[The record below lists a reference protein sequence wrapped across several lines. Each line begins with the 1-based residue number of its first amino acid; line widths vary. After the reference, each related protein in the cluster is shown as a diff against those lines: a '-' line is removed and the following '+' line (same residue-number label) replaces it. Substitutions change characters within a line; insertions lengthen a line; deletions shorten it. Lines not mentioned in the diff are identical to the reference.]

1 MSTVILSRSDFVVV
15 DQQPGRYTPHVF
27 ANREQ
32 FEQWMQANR
41 PRNIRA
47 ATSARGRCL
56 PAVDHRDDAGQDD
69 YTDHLVAQYEAR
81 QEATWQ

>member
-1 MSTVILSRSDFVVV
+1 MNAVVTAQDFVVV
-15 DQQPGRYTPHVF
+15 DQRAGTYTPHLF
-27 ANREQ
+27 ADQAQ
-32 FEQWMQANR
+32 FQTWMQRNR

-56 PAVDHRDDAGQDD
+56 PAVDHRNDAGRDD

-81 QEATWQ
+81 EKATWR